1 LSNAQD
7 IADLKLPR
15 WTQAEDALLRA
26 QWAIAT
32 SMLAIS
38 RMLPGR
44 SRGAVA
50 GRISRL
56 HLKLSKLERL
66 RRIST
71 GSAIG
76 RGAAS

>member
-1 LSNAQD
+1 MSNF
-7 IADLKLPR
+7 DLKLPR
-15 WTQAEDALLRA
+15 WTHAEDAFLRA
-26 QWAIAT
+26 QWLAGA
-32 SMLAIS
+32 SMLTIAGI
-38 RMLPGR
+38 LYGR

-66 RRIST
+66 RRISA

-76 RGAAS
+76 RGAAP

>member
-1 LSNAQD
+1 M
-7 IADLKLPR
+7 ADKLPR
-15 WTQAEDALLRA
+15 WTEEEDALLRA
-26 QWAIAT
+26 QWAVAT

-44 SRGAVA
+44 SRCAIA
-50 GRISRL
+50 GKISRL
-56 HLKLSKLERL
+56 GLKLSARERY

-76 RGAAS
+76 RGVAP